1 MHINIGLK
9 QYMQNVDGLRN
20 LVRYQ
25 SAPRVSSETVAEHSY
40 FVAAYVLKL
49 HNYYEFDLK
58 KALSIA
64 ILHDYA
70 EVFISDVPHPIK
82 KDFPLLAESLEK
94 AENKIVTE
102 HISGEFADW
111 LNEFNNTSTPEG
123 AIVALADILSVVAY
137 AKYEI
142 GLGNS
147 EYMRNV
153 IDKSVKRANVMFEL
167 CEKYLYDDVSKD
179 DVVINVYNFAYNI
192 NNTDE

>member
-1 MHINIGLK
+1 MHINIDLNT
-9 QYMQNVDGLRN
+9 YMQNVDGLRN

-58 KALSIA
+58 KALSMA

-82 KDFPLLAESLEK
+82 KSFPLIASELER
-94 AENKIVTE
+94 AENQIVSE
-102 HISGEFADW
+102 HISNDFADW
-111 LNEFNNTSTPEG
+111 LSEFNKTSTAEG
-123 AIVALADILSVVAY
+123 AIVALADILSVISY

-147 EYMRNV
+147 DYMKEVLNAAKNRAANMIAICHKYKYPN
-153 IDKSVKRANVMFEL
+153 IDTIEL
-167 CEKYLYDDVSKD
+167 DVQ
-179 DVVINVYNFAYNI
+179 INEF
-192 NNTDE
+192 TDN

>member
-1 MHINIGLK
+1 MHINIELNS
-9 QYMQNVDGLRN
+9 YMQNIDNLRN

-25 SAPRVSSETVAEHSY
+25 SAPRVSSETVAEHSF

-58 KALSIA
+58 KALSMA

-82 KDFPLLAESLEK
+82 KQFPLIEQELNK
-94 AENKIVTE
+94 AEHAMVSE
-102 HISGEFADW
+102 HISPDFANW
-111 LNEFNNTSTPEG
+111 LDEFNNISTAEG
-123 AIVALADILSVVAY
+123 AIVAMADILSVISY

-147 EYMRNV
+147 IYMKNVLKNARNRV
-153 IDKSVKRANVMFEL
+153 EKMMDICRKYVYPNV
-167 CEKYLYDDVSKD
+167 
-179 DVVINVYNFAYNI
+179 NI
-192 NNTDE
+192 NDIENFIDTFAFSENK

>member
-1 MHINIGLK
+1 MHINIELNS
-9 QYMQNVDGLRN
+9 YMQNIDNLRN

-25 SAPRVSSETVAEHSY
+25 SAPRVSSETVAEHSF

-58 KALSIA
+58 KALSMA

-82 KDFPLLAESLEK
+82 KQFPLIAEELNK
-94 AENKIVTE
+94 AEHAMVSE
-102 HISGEFADW
+102 HISADFANW
-111 LNEFNNTSTPEG
+111 LDEFNNISTAEG
-123 AIVALADILSVVAY
+123 AIVAMADILSVISY

-147 EYMRNV
+147 IYMKNV
-153 IDKSVKRANVMFEL
+153 LKNARKRVEKMIDICRKYVYPNV
-167 CEKYLYDDVSKD
+167 
-179 DVVINVYNFAYNI
+179 NI
-192 NNTDE
+192 NDIENFIDTFAFSENN

>member
-9 QYMQNVDGLRN
+9 DYMENVDRLRN

-40 FVAAYVLKL
+40 FVASYVLKL

-58 KALSIA
+58 KALSMA

-82 KDFPLLAESLEK
+82 KQFPQIADCLEEAEKS
-94 AENKIVTE
+94 IITE
-102 HISGEFADW
+102 HISPEFADW
-111 LNEFNNTSTPEG
+111 LTEFNNTCTAEG
-123 AIVALADILSVVAY
+123 AIVALADILSVISY
-137 AKYEI
+137 AKYEV

-147 EYMRNV
+147 AYMKNV
-153 IDKSVKRANVMFEL
+153 IDVGILRAEKMFSI
-167 CEKYLYDDVSKD
+167 CKKYLYPNISPEDVK
-179 DVVINVYNFAYNI
+179 INVKDFAI
-192 NNTDE
+192 VK

>member
-1 MHINIGLK
+1 MHINIDLNN
-9 QYMQNVDGLRN
+9 YMQNVDGLRN

-58 KALSIA
+58 KALSMA

-82 KDFPLLAESLEK
+82 KSFPLVASELER
-94 AENKIVTE
+94 AENQIVTE
-102 HISGEFADW
+102 HISNDFGNW
-111 LNEFNNTSTPEG
+111 LTEFNNTSTAEG
-123 AIVALADILSVVAY
+123 SIVALADILSVIAY

-147 EYMRNV
+147 DYMKNV
-153 IDKSVKRANVMFEL
+153 LMNAESRATEMIVKCAKYKYNNIDALEVDRQ
-167 CEKYLYDDVSKD
+167 
-179 DVVINVYNFAYNI
+179 INEFIKA
-192 NNTDE
+192 